1 MFFTVRYSSW
11 ASDFGG
17 KARPCQGQGF
27 SGMLESFRAAEKI
40 PCCVFEDTNIRLR
53 TDEGVTF
60 RSRQGETPTDRP
72 RRSGAKLGGISTR
85 KPAGTTPLAA
95 TTTPQA
101 ATWLKND
108 TSTDILLFICTDK
121 PKDVS
126 QSAGWLRETHAPM
139 AIGWLQPTLGSPFLR
154 QYLRKEN

>member
-1 MFFTVRYSSW
+1 GSYLQ
-11 ASDFGG
+11 
-17 KARPCQGQGF
+17 KP
-27 SGMLESFRAAEKI
+27 SGR
-40 PCCVFEDTNIRLR
+40 
-53 TDEGVTF
+53 
-60 RSRQGETPTDRP
+60 TPTDRP
-72 RRSGAKLGGISTR
+72 RRSGAKLGRISTR
-85 KPAGTTPLAA
+85 KPAGTTPKAA

-126 QSAGWLRETHAPM
+126 QSAGWLRETHAPI
-139 AIGWLQPTLGSPFLR
+139 AIGWLQPTLGCPFLR